1 MRNKNSTNIFI
12 KFFKSK
18 PFFYICSDSK
28 SSISKKM
35 FIYAQQ
41 GTLQIFDIFLLNLTI
56 QIEQKTIFFSHSV
69 ILLFSQ

>member
-1 MRNKNSTNIFI
+1 
-12 KFFKSK
+12 
-18 PFFYICSDSK
+18 
-28 SSISKKM
+28 M

>member
-12 KFFKSK
+12 RFYKSK
-18 PFFYICSDSK
+18 LPFFYICSDSK

-41 GTLQIFDIFLLNLTI
+41 GTLQIFDVFLLNLTI
-56 QIEQKTIFFSHSV
+56 QIEQKTIFF
-69 ILLFSQ
+69 FK